1 MSDVFYV
8 EWGVEDG
15 YTGKARTHHFD
26 ISSDDIDQDMSE
38 EDLRRLFQD
47 SLQEEFDQRISFY
60 SPDEDAFVEWAGDM
74 NTKDKQED
82 TKILINLLLIKMQEK
97 NIWPYKKRLGENP
110 KRATTEEV
118 FAIRD
123 NFVEGLEK

>member
-1 MSDVFYV
+1 MDDIFTVT
-8 EWGVEDG
+8 WDIDDG
-15 YTGKARTHHFD
+15 YAGKARPHHFGITAD
-26 ISSDDIDQDMSE
+26 NIDVDMDE
-38 EDLRRLFQD
+38 IELRRLFNEQ
-47 SLQEEFDQRISFY
+47 LEQEFEKRISYY
-60 SPDEDAFVEWAGDM
+60 SSDEDAFVEWAGDM

-123 NFVEGLEK
+123 NFVEGLET